1 MHKDEIEGQVKELLH
16 FGLISL
22 STSPFAS
29 LVLLVQKKDGTWRF
43 CVDYRKLNSLT
54 VKNIF
59 PMPLIDEILDELHG
73 SKYFS
78 RLDFKSGFH
87 QIRMDPADEY
97 KTTFKTHH
105 GHYQFKVMPFGLTS
119 APATF
124 QCTMNSILEP
134 FLRKF
139 IIVFMDDILVY
150 SGSLS
155 DHAQH
160 LKQVLTQLRTHK
172 FYAKLS
178 KCVFAHLSLEY
189 LGHIICTIGVSTDP
203 DKTQAMRDWPTPLTV
218 TELRGF
224 LGLTGYY
231 RKFVKN
237 YGTLAKPLTTLLKK
251 KQFAWDDGAQHAFEQ
266 LKEAMSTTP
275 VLSLPDFSKQ
285 FVVEIIA
292 SDAGFGAVLM

>member
-1 MHKDEIEGQVKELLH
+1 MHKDEIERQVKQLLH
-16 FGLISL
+16 SGLISL

-97 KTTFKTHH
+97 KTTFKNHH
-105 GHYQFKVMPFGLTS
+105 GHYQFKVMSFVLTS

-237 YGTLAKPLTTLLKK
+237 YGTLAKPLTT
-251 KQFAWDDGAQHAFEQ
+251 F
-266 LKEAMSTTP
+266 
-275 VLSLPDFSKQ
+275 
-285 FVVEIIA
+285 
-292 SDAGFGAVLM
+292 